1 MSALRR
7 PRYGL
12 PEPEPDPEPE
22 PALEPGRL
30 RSISFLE
37 HLEELRKRIINACIA
52 VAVGMVSRSCS
63 SSG

>member
-12 PEPEPDPEPE
+12 PEPEPETESEPQ
-22 PALEPGRL
+22 AGRL
-30 RSISFLE
+30 GSMSFLE
-37 HLEELRKRIINACIA
+37 YLEELRKRIINACIA